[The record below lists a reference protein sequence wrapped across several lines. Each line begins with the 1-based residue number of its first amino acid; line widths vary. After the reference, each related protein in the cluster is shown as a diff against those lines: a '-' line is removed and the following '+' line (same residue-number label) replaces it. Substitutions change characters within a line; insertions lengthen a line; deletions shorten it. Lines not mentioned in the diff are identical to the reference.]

1 MKKYILPALAIAA
14 MMVSCNNQSP
24 KMDEQPAAVSADG
37 LKIAYVEVDS
47 LMTQYNFAKD
57 YSVTLQKQSNNA
69 RNTLNQKG
77 NALQAAVANF
87 QQKVNNN
94 GFTSREQAASQ
105 QAAIERQQRD
115 LQELQARLEGELAN
129 QTAKFNEALRD
140 SLQNFLKDYN
150 NDKKYDMILA
160 KSGDNI
166 LMANK
171 RFDITQDV
179 INGLNKRYKP
189 SAKPAADE
197 KKARLWLKRALAHEN
212 KGPEILAKIRKKAAE
227 GDDDAKRMLKLVGK

>member
-1 MKKYILPALAIAA
+1 MKKYIFSALAIAA

-24 KMDEQPAAVSADG
+24 KMDDQPAAAASGDG

-47 LMTQYNFAKD
+47 LMTQYTFAKD
-57 YSVTLQKQSNNA
+57 YSVTLQKKSNNA

-77 NALQAAVANF
+77 NALQAAAANF
-87 QQKVNNN
+87 QQKLNNN
-94 GFTSREQAASQ
+94 GFQSREQAASQ

-115 LQELQARLEGELAN
+115 LQELQARLENELASE
-129 QTAKFNEALRD
+129 TAKFNEALRD
-140 SLQNFLKDYN
+140 SLQNFLKVYN
-150 NDKKYDMILA
+150 KDKKYDLILA

-166 LMANK
+166 LIADK
-171 RFDITQDV
+171 KLDVTQDV

-197 KKARLWLKRALAHEN
+197 KKDE
-212 KGPEILAKIRKKAAE
+212 AKAEKK
-227 GDDDAKRMLKLVGK
+227 